1 MYLPPIIVKEQIKK
15 KVLKEPA
22 IKFKKEYIPVV
33 ARVTFP
39 LVLSNTSLVLISLY
53 WLLSTDKYNLKVDS
67 AIFIP
72 TKLLNFV
79 LAQMLKNLNNWHIV
93 IRKFL

>member
-39 LVLSNTSLVLISLY
+39 LVLSNTSLFLISLY
-53 WLLSTDKYNLKVDS
+53 
-67 AIFIP
+67 
-72 TKLLNFV
+72 
-79 LAQMLKNLNNWHIV
+79 
-93 IRKFL
+93 